1 MQRLG
6 RPENRLSTSAVGR
19 AGRESEIQAQS
30 TEPETK
36 PDSRSTKPRRGFGVY
51 ERGLPRGFTSF
62 PRGPTVQKKGSRFLR
77 DKMSGRELGANGLR
91 ERWGLGFHREPA
103 PRPPPAQAPC
113 RASRRQLTG
122 RGLPAGSTEF
132 TAWAHFSGS
141 CAPRGRPLLGKR
153 ERQSL
158 FKIGVGGWG
167 RCVKAPNGIFFFFL
181 SEDGEEGSAGLR

>member
-1 MQRLG
+1 MVLCAASG
-6 RPENRLSTSAVGR
+6 A
-19 AGRESEIQAQS
+19 AREPAEHERSPPCGPRECEIQAQS

-51 ERGLPRGFTSF
+51 ERGLPPRGFTSF

-113 RASRRQLTG
+113 RASRRQLAG
-122 RGLPAGSTEF
+122 RGPRSGSTEF

-141 CAPRGRPLLGKR
+141 CALRGRPLFGKR

-158 FKIGVGGWG
+158 FKIGGGGVGGG
-167 RCVKAPNGIFFFFL
+167 V
-181 SEDGEEGSAGLR
+181 